1 MKVKSHNHRR
11 WKEPLEIKSNP
22 VLKKVPCSRLHMKAF
37 IWVLNVSVEGDS
49 QSLWAACS
57 TAVTLTI
64 RNFFFMFVWKFLCSS
79 FYLLPFVLLMHATEM
94 SLFPST

>member
-1 MKVKSHNHRR
+1 MKVKSHNHRG

-49 QSLWAACS
+49 TVFLGSLFHCCHPH
-57 TAVTLTI
+57 
-64 RNFFFMFVWKFLCSS
+64 NKEFLLHVCMEIPV
-79 FYLLPFVLLMHATEM
+79 FQLLPVALCAIDACH
-94 SLFPST
+94 

>member
-1 MKVKSHNHRR
+1 MKVKSHNHRG

-57 TAVTLTI
+57 TAVTLTVMKCLHTELK
-64 RNFFFMFVWKFLCSS
+64 RATRMRAGA
-79 FYLLPFVLLMHATEM
+79 PVL
-94 SLFPST
+94 